1 MEDQSNETGSR
12 KRRLRVWFRIMLG
25 IVAAGLVAVMVA
37 SNLMIASGQ
46 TPGPTPPEGEASD
59 EVRPGLKRR
68 GHGPGFGGGIHGEFT
83 THAPGGGYQV
93 IATQKGEVTSVSASS
108 IAVKSE
114 DGFSRTYSVDDNTL
128 VNAGN
133 DGIADVKTGDDVH
146 VTAIVVDGKARAVAV
161 RDGTR
166 IYELR
171 EKWAPPRPNA
181 QQDKAQSSANT

>member
-1 MEDQSNETGSR
+1 MEDQSNEPSR
-12 KRRLRVWFRIMLG
+12 RKSRLRLGFRVTLG
-25 IVAAGLVAVMVA
+25 VVAAGLIAVMVA

-46 TPGPTPPEGEASD
+46 TPSPTPSEGEEA
-59 EVRPGLKRR
+59 EEGEPGPR
-68 GHGPGFGGGIHGEFT
+68 GGRHGRGLGGGIHGEFT
-83 THAPGGGYQV
+83 TRAPGGGYQV
-93 IATQKGEVTSVSASS
+93 VATQKGEVTSVSASS

-146 VTAIVVDGKARAVAV
+146 VTAIVADGKARAVAI

-171 EKWAPPRPNA
+171 EKWQPPRPNA
-181 QQDKAQSSANT
+181 EPKTAQSSATT